1 VDALSGS
8 SGDAKRGREGS
19 GTGPG
24 RGRRSARGGRLGLDP
39 AVFLVKFLADKNSTE
54 FLGKLG
60 DLVAPGPTFTDVNDL
75 RGTLVDSV

>member
-1 VDALSGS
+1 V
-8 SGDAKRGREGS
+8 
-19 GTGPG
+19 
-24 RGRRSARGGRLGLDP
+24 
-39 AVFLVKFLADKNSTE
+39 FLADKNSTE